1 MGKKLNKQIVHSSII
16 ATLVFLAIITLDAM
30 GGFQRLEWISYD
42 WRMQAHRADVK
53 APDDIAVILIDEP
66 TLKTLNPI
74 VGRWPWPRFVHA
86 DVLDFIS
93 LGNPKAIV
101 LDILFTEN
109 EVNHDTPDELS
120 ENDARL
126 VESSD
131 NGLTHH
137 AAQLFKD
144 TADEINQTLLDR
156 PLPENGLRFS
166 FKTNISSTFQN
177 NNKYSLP
184 FPELLDATKG
194 LGIVNVPAG
203 KDGIYRKVPL
213 FHRYQTSVFPSLGL
227 SALIDNQEQDALQFG
242 NTMGYEGRFAPVDD
256 KHLYL
261 INFYGDITTYSMSG
275 IITSANQV
283 LTGELENLVVDP
295 YEFEN
300 KIVFIGA
307 SAAALQDL
315 KSTPLS
321 PTTPGVMLH
330 ASTAGNFITGD
341 FLKPLE
347 DEVVFLFCLLL
358 SVITTFVT
366 LLTRRIIIK
375 LIIPAFLFSVTLI
388 GIYYAF
394 KFNIVITMVMP
405 LTTIV
410 LAAAIAIT
418 YLVFT
423 EGRDKRRIRTMLAQ
437 YVSPAV
443 LTEVVDHYEEHLRA
457 EIGREEC
464 LSVLFSD
471 IRGFTNLSER
481 IPPNQLVE
489 TLNFYFSNMT
499 DAIFEHDGTIDKFIG
514 DAIMAFWGAP
524 IKDADH
530 ARKSVAAAI
539 EMTKRLQQVNQWLTE
554 KSYPEISIGIGINTG
569 DVVIG
574 NIGSSRKLDYTVIG
588 DNVNLA
594 SRLEGLTKP
603 YGCSII
609 ISEFTFEQLQNSLPC
624 CVVDAVRV
632 KGKEHPIRVYSPLVE
647 QTSIIARKEA
657 MQIEIGFYYYQ
668 QQQWQKAID
677 AYNKISNSA
686 LKEMFISRCENYL
699 QHPPG
704 NQWDGVHT
712 MTEK

>member
-1 MGKKLNKQIVHSSII
+1 MEKKLNKQVLHSSII
-16 ATLVFLAIITLDAM
+16 SILVFFLVIGLDAI
-30 GGFQRLEWISYD
+30 GAFQRLEWISYD

-53 APDDIAVILIDEP
+53 APNDIAVILIDEP

-86 DVLDFIS
+86 DVLDFLA
-93 LGNPKAIV
+93 LGNPQAIV

-109 EVNHDTPDELS
+109 ESNHNTPYALS
-120 ENDARL
+120 ENDTRL

-131 NGLTHH
+131 NGFTHH
-137 AAQLFKD
+137 AAQLFTD
-144 TADEINQTLLDR
+144 TDDEINQTLLDR

-166 FKTNISSTFQN
+166 LKSNTSSALLSH
-177 NNKYSLP
+177 NKYSLP
-184 FPELLDATKG
+184 FAELLDVSQG

-213 FHRYQTSVFPSLGL
+213 FHRYQSSIFPSLGL
-227 SALIDNQEQDALQFG
+227 SALVDNKDHSTLQLG
-242 NTMGYEGRFAPVDD
+242 KNMGYNNKLAPVDD

-261 INFYGDITTYSMSG
+261 VNFYGDMTTYSMSG
-275 IITSANQV
+275 IISSAQQV
-283 LTGELENLVVDP
+283 LSGELEDLAVDP
-295 YEFEN
+295 YEFEG

-321 PTTPGVMLH
+321 PTMPGVMLH
-330 ASTAGNFITGD
+330 ASTAGNFLSGD
-341 FLKPLE
+341 FLKLL
-347 DEVVFLFCLLL
+347 DTKIVLLL
-358 SVITTFVT
+358 CFVLSITTTFIT
-366 LLTRRIIIK
+366 LLARRITFK
-375 LIIPAFLFSVTLI
+375 LIMPASLFFITFAV
-388 GIYYAF
+388 IYYAF
-394 KFNIVITMVMP
+394 HFNIVITMISP

-410 LAAAIAIT
+410 LATASAIT

-443 LTEVVDHYEEHLRA
+443 LTEVVDHYEEHLHA
-457 EIGREEC
+457 EIGREKC
-464 LSVLFSD
+464 LSILFSD
-471 IRGFTNLSER
+471 IRGFTNLSEK

-499 DAIFEHDGTIDKFIG
+499 DAIFEHEGTIDKFIG

-524 IKDADH
+524 INDPDH
-530 ARKSVAAAI
+530 AQKSVAAAI
-539 EMTKRLQQVNQWLTE
+539 EMTKRLQCVNKWLQE

-574 NIGSSRKLDYTVIG
+574 NIGSARKLDYTVIG

-609 ISEFTFEQLQNSLPC
+609 ISEFTFEQLDNTLPC
-624 CVVDAVRV
+624 CVVDTVRV
-632 KGKEHPIRVYSPLVE
+632 KGKEHPIRVYSPLVD
-647 QTSIIARKEA
+647 QTSKTARKEA
-657 MQIEIGFYYYQ
+657 MQTEIGFYYYQ
-668 QQQWQKAID
+668 SQQWQKAME
-677 AYNKISNSA
+677 AYNKISNIA
-686 LKEMFISRCENYL
+686 LQQMFISRCENYL

-704 NQWDGVHT
+704 DQWDGVHT